1 MKTRYIMA
9 AAGIALLMTACDN
22 NPKFK
27 IEGEVYGGE
36 GKTLILAKPDF
47 AGRWTVLD
55 SVKVG
60 KNGDFSLKYEAPASP
75 EIYRLTLGENSIYFP
90 VDSVET
96 VRIET
101 SADKYGSDFKLSGT
115 PQAERLDAF
124 EKEVLKYAASDRKDA
139 EGFKR
144 QVYSKYIM
152 DSQGSILSYYVLT
165 KIVGDK
171 PLFDAA
177 DHDDAKYYAAVA
189 TQFEQYRPSDP
200 HGKMVRDAALNALK
214 QRNTAQGKR
223 KVISAPEL
231 KVLDIEL
238 PDEKEQNVKLSDLV
252 GKGKPVV
259 VVFAMMNMEESP
271 AFNRELAQIYQR
283 KGGSV
288 QFYHISFDAD
298 QYVWREAARN
308 LPWITVVDPTG
319 AHSNALRDYNVGQLP
334 AFFIYDAG
342 GDLRDRAQTLDELN
356 KKLASY

>member
-1 MKTRYIMA
+1 M

-27 IEGEVYGGE
+27 VEGEVYGGE

-75 EIYRLTLGENSIYFP
+75 EIYRLTLDQSSIYFP
-90 VDSVET
+90 IDSVET

-115 PQAERLDAF
+115 PQAERLDSF
-124 EKEVLKYAASDRKDA
+124 EKEVMKYAASDRKDA
-139 EGFKR
+139 DSFKR
-144 QVYSKYIM
+144 QIYSKYIM

-189 TQFEQYRPSDP
+189 TQFEQYRPNDP

-238 PDEKEQNVKLSDLV
+238 PNEKKQNVKLSDLV

-283 KGGSV
+283 KAGAV

-298 QYVWREAARN
+298 QYAWREAARN
-308 LPWITVVDPTG
+308 LPWITVIDPTG
-319 AHSNALRDYNVGQLP
+319 THSNALRDYNVGQLP

-342 GDLRDRAQTLDELN
+342 GELRDRAQTLGDLD

>member
-1 MKTRYIMA
+1 M

-27 IEGEVYGGE
+27 VEGEVYGGE

-75 EIYRLTLGENSIYFP
+75 EIYRLTLDQSSIYFP
-90 VDSVET
+90 IDSVET

-124 EKEVLKYAASDRKDA
+124 EKEVMKYAASDGKDA
-139 EGFKR
+139 DSFKR
-144 QVYSKYIM
+144 QIYSKYIM

-165 KIVGDK
+165 KTVGDK

-189 TQFEQYRPSDP
+189 TQFEQYRPNDP

-238 PDEKEQNVKLSDLV
+238 PNEKEQNVKLSDLV

-283 KGGSV
+283 KGGAV

-298 QYVWREAARN
+298 QYAWREAARN
-308 LPWITVVDPTG
+308 LPWITVIDPTG
-319 AHSNALRDYNVGQLP
+319 THSNALRDYNVGQLP

-342 GDLRDRAQTLDELN
+342 GELRDRAQTLRDLD

>member
-27 IEGEVYGGE
+27 VEGEVYGGE

-101 SADKYGSDFKLSGT
+101 SADKYGNDFKLSGT

-124 EKEVLKYAASDRKDA
+124 EKDVLKYAASDQKDA

-189 TQFEQYRPSDP
+189 TQFEQYRPNDP
-200 HGKMVRDAALNALK
+200 HGKMVRNAALNALK

-238 PDEKEQNVKLSDLV
+238 PNEKEQNVKLSDLV

-271 AFNRELAQIYQR
+271 AFNHQLAQIYQR
-283 KGGSV
+283 KGVAV

-298 QYVWREAARN
+298 QYAWREAARN
-308 LPWITVVDPTG
+308 LPWITVIDPTG
-319 AHSNALRDYNVGQLP
+319 THSNALRDYNVGQLP

-342 GDLRDRAQTLDELN
+342 GELRDRAQTLGDLD

>member
-1 MKTRYIMA
+1 MKTRYIM

-27 IEGEVYGGE
+27 VEGEVYGGE

-75 EIYRLTLGENSIYFP
+75 EIYRLTLDQSSIYFP
-90 VDSVET
+90 IDSVET

-124 EKEVLKYAASDRKDA
+124 EKEVMKYAASSQQDA

-165 KIVGDK
+165 KTVGDK

-189 TQFEQYRPSDP
+189 TQFEQYRPNDP

-238 PDEKEQNVKLSDLV
+238 PNEKEQNVKLSDLV

-283 KGGSV
+283 KGGAV

-298 QYVWREAARN
+298 QYAWREAARN
-308 LPWITVVDPTG
+308 LPWITVIDPTG
-319 AHSNALRDYNVGQLP
+319 THSNALRDYNVGQLP

-342 GDLRDRAQTLDELN
+342 GELRDRAQTLGDLD

>member
-1 MKTRYIMA
+1 MKTRYIIA

-27 IEGEVYGGE
+27 VEGEVYGGE

-55 SVKVG
+55 SVRVG

-124 EKEVLKYAASDRKDA
+124 EKEVMKYAASSQKDA

-144 QVYSKYIM
+144 QIYSKYIM

-165 KIVGDK
+165 KIVDDK
-171 PLFDAA
+171 PLFDPA

-238 PDEKEQNVKLSDLV
+238 PNEKERQV
-252 GKGKPVV
+252 
-259 VVFAMMNMEESP
+259 
-271 AFNRELAQIYQR
+271 
-283 KGGSV
+283 
-288 QFYHISFDAD
+288 
-298 QYVWREAARN
+298 
-308 LPWITVVDPTG
+308 T
-319 AHSNALRDYNVGQLP
+319 
-334 AFFIYDAG
+334 
-342 GDLRDRAQTLDELN
+342 
-356 KKLASY
+356 

>member
-1 MKTRYIMA
+1 MA

-55 SVKVG
+55 SVRVG

-124 EKEVLKYAASDRKDA
+124 EKEVMKYAASSQKDA

-165 KIVGDK
+165 KTVGDK
-171 PLFDAA
+171 PLFDAT

-189 TQFEQYRPSDP
+189 TQFEQYRPNDP

-283 KGGSV
+283 KGGAV

-298 QYVWREAARN
+298 QYAWREAARN
-308 LPWITVVDPTG
+308 LPWITATPCATTTW
-319 AHSNALRDYNVGQLP
+319 ASSRHSSSMTPEATCATAPRP
-334 AFFIYDAG
+334 S
-342 GDLRDRAQTLDELN
+342 T
-356 KKLASY
+356 S

>member
-1 MKTRYIMA
+1 MKTRYIM

-27 IEGEVYGGE
+27 VEGEVYGGE

-101 SADKYGSDFKLSGT
+101 SADKYGNDFKLSGT

-124 EKEVLKYAASDRKDA
+124 EKEVMKYAASDGKDA
-139 EGFKR
+139 DSFKR
-144 QVYSKYIM
+144 QIYSKYIM

-189 TQFEQYRPSDP
+189 TQFEQYRPNDP

-238 PDEKEQNVKLSDLV
+238 PNEKEQNVKLSDLV

-271 AFNRELAQIYQR
+271 AFNRQLAQIYQR
-283 KGGSV
+283 KGGAV

-298 QYVWREAARN
+298 QYAWREAARN
-308 LPWITVVDPTG
+308 LPWITVIDPTG
-319 AHSNALRDYNVGQLP
+319 THSNALRDYNVGQLP

-342 GDLRDRAQTLDELN
+342 GELRDRAQTLGDLD

>member
-1 MKTRYIMA
+1 M
-9 AAGIALLMTACDN
+9 
-22 NPKFK
+22 
-27 IEGEVYGGE
+27 
-36 GKTLILAKPDF
+36 
-47 AGRWTVLD
+47 
-55 SVKVG
+55 
-60 KNGDFSLKYEAPASP
+60 
-75 EIYRLTLGENSIYFP
+75 
-90 VDSVET
+90 
-96 VRIET
+96 
-101 SADKYGSDFKLSGT
+101 
-115 PQAERLDAF
+115 
-124 EKEVLKYAASDRKDA
+124 
-139 EGFKR
+139 
-144 QVYSKYIM
+144 
-152 DSQGSILSYYVLT
+152 LT

-189 TQFEQYRPSDP
+189 TQFEQYRPNDP

-238 PDEKEQNVKLSDLV
+238 PNEKEQNVKLSDLV

-283 KGGSV
+283 KGGAV

-298 QYVWREAARN
+298 QYAWREAARN

-319 AHSNALRDYNVGQLP
+319 AHSNSLRDYNVGQLP
-334 AFFIYDAG
+334 AFFIYDAA

>member
-1 MKTRYIMA
+1 M
-9 AAGIALLMTACDN
+9 
-22 NPKFK
+22 
-27 IEGEVYGGE
+27 
-36 GKTLILAKPDF
+36 
-47 AGRWTVLD
+47 
-55 SVKVG
+55 
-60 KNGDFSLKYEAPASP
+60 
-75 EIYRLTLGENSIYFP
+75 
-90 VDSVET
+90 
-96 VRIET
+96 
-101 SADKYGSDFKLSGT
+101 
-115 PQAERLDAF
+115 
-124 EKEVLKYAASDRKDA
+124 LKYAASDRKDA

-144 QVYSKYIM
+144 QIYSKYIM

-165 KIVGDK
+165 KIVDDK
-171 PLFDAA
+171 PLFDPA

-238 PDEKEQNVKLSDLV
+238 PNEKEQNVKLSDLV

-283 KGGSV
+283 KGGAV

-298 QYVWREAARN
+298 QYAWREAARN

-319 AHSNALRDYNVGQLP
+319 AHSNSLRDYNVGQLP

>member
-1 MKTRYIMA
+1 M
-9 AAGIALLMTACDN
+9 
-22 NPKFK
+22 
-27 IEGEVYGGE
+27 
-36 GKTLILAKPDF
+36 
-47 AGRWTVLD
+47 
-55 SVKVG
+55 
-60 KNGDFSLKYEAPASP
+60 
-75 EIYRLTLGENSIYFP
+75 
-90 VDSVET
+90 ET

-101 SADKYGSDFKLSGT
+101 SADKYGNDFKLSGT

-124 EKEVLKYAASDRKDA
+124 EKEVLKYAASDQKDA

-189 TQFEQYRPSDP
+189 TQFEQYRPNDP
-200 HGKMVRDAALNALK
+200 HGKMVRNAALNALK

-238 PDEKEQNVKLSDLV
+238 PNEKEQNVKLSDLV

-271 AFNRELAQIYQR
+271 AFNRQLAQIYQR
-283 KGGSV
+283 KGGAV

-298 QYVWREAARN
+298 QYAWREAARN
-308 LPWITVVDPTG
+308 LPWITVIDPTG
-319 AHSNALRDYNVGQLP
+319 THSNALRDYNVGQLP

-342 GDLRDRAQTLDELN
+342 GELRDRAQTLGDLD

>member
-1 MKTRYIMA
+1 MKTRYIM

-27 IEGEVYGGE
+27 VEGEVYGGE

-55 SVKVG
+55 SVKVD
-60 KNGDFSLKYEAPASP
+60 KNGGFSLKYEAPASP
-75 EIYRLTLGENSIYFP
+75 EIYRLTLDQSSIYFP
-90 VDSVET
+90 IDSVET

-101 SADKYGSDFKLSGT
+101 SADKYGSDFKVSGT

-124 EKEVLKYAASDRKDA
+124 EKEVMKYASSDGKDA
-139 EGFKR
+139 DSFKR
-144 QVYSKYIM
+144 QIYSKYIM

-165 KIVGDK
+165 KTVGDK

-189 TQFEQYRPSDP
+189 TQFEQYRPNDP

-238 PDEKEQNVKLSDLV
+238 PNEKEQNVKLSDLV

-283 KGGSV
+283 KGGAV

-298 QYVWREAARN
+298 QYAWREAARN
-308 LPWITVVDPTG
+308 LPWITVIDPTG
-319 AHSNALRDYNVGQLP
+319 THSNALRDYNVGQLP

-342 GDLRDRAQTLDELN
+342 GDLRDRAQTLGDLD

>member
-27 IEGEVYGGE
+27 VEGEVYGGE

-101 SADKYGSDFKLSGT
+101 SADKYGNDFKLSGT

-124 EKEVLKYAASDRKDA
+124 EKDVLKYAASDQKDA

-189 TQFEQYRPSDP
+189 TQFEQYRPNDP
-200 HGKMVRDAALNALK
+200 HGKMVRNAALNALK

-238 PDEKEQNVKLSDLV
+238 PNEKEQNVKLSDLV

-271 AFNRELAQIYQR
+271 AFNHQLAQIYQR
-283 KGGSV
+283 KGGAV

-298 QYVWREAARN
+298 QYAWREAARN
-308 LPWITVVDPTG
+308 LPWITVIDPTG
-319 AHSNALRDYNVGQLP
+319 THSNALRDYNVGQLP
-334 AFFIYDAG
+334 AFFIYNAG
-342 GDLRDRAQTLDELN
+342 GELRDRAQTLGDLD

>member
-27 IEGEVYGGE
+27 VEGEVYGGE

-124 EKEVLKYAASDRKDA
+124 EKEVLKYAASDQKYA

-189 TQFEQYRPSDP
+189 TQFEQYRPNDP
-200 HGKMVRDAALNALK
+200 HGKMVRNAALNALK

-238 PDEKEQNVKLSDLV
+238 PNEKEQNVKLSDLV

-271 AFNRELAQIYQR
+271 AFNRQLAQIYQR
-283 KGGSV
+283 KGGAV

-298 QYVWREAARN
+298 QYAWREAARN
-308 LPWITVVDPTG
+308 LPWITVIDPTG
-319 AHSNALRDYNVGQLP
+319 THSNALRDYNVGQLP

-342 GDLRDRAQTLDELN
+342 GELRDRAQTLGDLD

>member
-1 MKTRYIMA
+1 M

-27 IEGEVYGGE
+27 VEGEVYGGE

-75 EIYRLTLGENSIYFP
+75 EIYRLTLDQSSIYFP
-90 VDSVET
+90 IDSVET

-124 EKEVLKYAASDRKDA
+124 EKEVMKYAASSQQDA

-165 KIVGDK
+165 KTVGDK

-189 TQFEQYRPSDP
+189 TQFEQYRPNDP

-238 PDEKEQNVKLSDLV
+238 PNEKEQNVKLSDLV

-283 KGGSV
+283 KGGAV

-298 QYVWREAARN
+298 QYAWREAARN
-308 LPWITVVDPTG
+308 LPWITVIDPTG
-319 AHSNALRDYNVGQLP
+319 THSNALRDYNVGQLP

-342 GDLRDRAQTLDELN
+342 GELRDRAQTLGDLD